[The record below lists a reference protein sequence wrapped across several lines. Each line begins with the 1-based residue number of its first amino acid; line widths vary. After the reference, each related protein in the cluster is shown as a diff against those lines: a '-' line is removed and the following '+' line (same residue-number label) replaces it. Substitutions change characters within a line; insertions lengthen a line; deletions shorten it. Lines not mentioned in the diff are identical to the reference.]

1 LGSEGASL
9 AIMRS
14 RIIVEEHVFEGG
26 LTASGNGMA
35 ETSGG
40 GSATGF
46 NDLASAGGLGS
57 GSTTG
62 RSASDAIETA
72 FSSSGKSNRNGPTI
86 GTSLSAGTS
95 QIKNTLEE
103 LCLC

>member
-1 LGSEGASL
+1 MGSEGASL

-62 RSASDAIETA
+62 RGASDAIETA
-72 FSSSGKSNRNGPTI
+72 IYSSGKSTTTGPTV
-86 GTSLSAGTS
+86 GKWLSAGTAES
-95 QIKNTLEE
+95 KNTQEE
-103 LCLC
+103 LSNW